1 MVIDEL
7 PKKSRIKFQLLD
19 FVRDFL
25 GHTNVT
31 TTEVYARADSEMKRK
46 ALEGSYKELYS
57 DKMPRWED
65 DENLMEWLKNLC

>member
-1 MVIDEL
+1 MGML
-7 PKKSRIKFQLLD
+7 KSGINLLYI
-19 FVRDFL
+19 RDFL
-25 GHTNVT
+25 GHTDVT

-46 ALEGSYKELYS
+46 ALEESYKELYS